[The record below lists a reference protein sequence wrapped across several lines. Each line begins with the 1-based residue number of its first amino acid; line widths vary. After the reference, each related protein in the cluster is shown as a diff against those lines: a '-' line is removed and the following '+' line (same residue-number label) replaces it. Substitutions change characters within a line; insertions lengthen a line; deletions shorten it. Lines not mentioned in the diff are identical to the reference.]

1 MNRRQRQ
8 MCIRDRAYMLAQ
20 SIAEAASGINKLV
33 DRVLELVDQDKA

>member
-1 MNRRQRQ
+1 VEDSARKLVTTP
-8 MCIRDRAYMLAQ
+8 AYMLAQ

>member
-1 MNRRQRQ
+1 
-8 MCIRDRAYMLAQ
+8 MLAQ